1 MKAYVVSD
9 DEYCVIEF
17 AEHRAT
23 AQASGA
29 NELNTEF
36 SYVTCRRAPEFDS
49 WSDRGKVPWR
59 VLIEEHGWSQEC
71 GGCYGRV
78 YADEPGRVYGDNQ
91 AYCNETCKAKHAEHI
106 EKITAQYPQPKP

>member
-9 DEYCVIEF
+9 DEYCTIEF

-29 NELNTEF
+29 NELNSEF
-36 SYVTCRRAPEFDS
+36 PYVRCRRAPEFDQYAEA
-49 WSDRGKVPWR
+49 RKVPWK

-71 GGCYGRV
+71 GFCYKRVYSDEEGRV
-78 YADEPGRVYGDNQ
+78 YNDGEDQ
-91 AYCNETCKAKHAEHI
+91 AYCNSECMHKAKEQEAKYLEMI
-106 EKITAQYPQPKP
+106 KAL